1 MATLILKYGCQKW
14 FFTCLSGKLKPWLFS
29 AKNNRFNFSQN
40 VTAIALEENIC
51 LRVVLWRN
59 RGFPFTKR
67 ENWKHRAKSCTERLR
82 RPKSEVPSV
91 KLSGSERSYCHQ
103 RGLLRWLR
111 LACHACCSSHYWLW
125 NWCCGVFICVC
136 ISDNDISK
144 ESITL
149 SGLLQ
154 LL

>member
-1 MATLILKYGCQKW
+1 METLIWKYGREKW
-14 FFTCLSGKLKPWLFS
+14 FFTCLSGKLQPWFFS
-29 AKNNRFNFSQN
+29 ASKITISSFFSWN
-40 VTAIALEENIC
+40 ETAIEMETKYLPQSEI
-51 LRVVLWRN
+51 LWRN

-67 ENWKHRAKSCTERLR
+67 ENWKYRAKSCTERLR

-125 NWCCGVFICVC
+125 NWCCGVSICKLPHHLRYA
-136 ISDNDISK
+136 N
-144 ESITL
+144 
-149 SGLLQ
+149 
-154 LL
+154 